1 MNDSKVLLKVEDFR
15 AISQAEIKLDGITV
29 VAGVNGCGKSTLS
42 KLLYWVYRSATDFK
56 VLADIQFRKDLEV
69 VNKLVMLFVQT
80 AQYHFLEEQN
90 NNEITTNNIGIKIQR
105 MPYMA
110 EVMSILPDWHD
121 LYRLKDVNEQ
131 DFIDFFDTVKQK
143 LNKIGNEPYSAE
155 NIIKIFN
162 DIFDEKG
169 IAIKKTEN
177 ISDVNIFDFLA
188 DLTNKIFDEHKE
200 NTSIKPRWF
209 LDNQIKEIFH
219 TKNLPNL
226 LEISENEFPIFKTDY
241 EFLSE
246 PYWIDNVIYIDTPMF
261 FQNYG
266 VEHWNDVNEKLKK
279 QPKYYS
285 DKINT
290 KEIDTLIKNEVLTGQ
305 AEIKFNELNDSFTFI
320 TPTGAE
326 IDLGDGATGIKAFAV
341 LSLLVKNKSIND
353 KTLLILDEPEAH
365 LHPQWIIEFGRL
377 LTLIHKYIGAK
388 IFVATHSPDMVQAL
402 RYIPNKEKIGEK
414 VNFYLAKADE
424 NKNGQFIYQD
434 LNGEI
439 DDIFSSF
446 NISLDKLAKY
456 GED

>member
-42 KLLYWVYRSATDFK
+42 KLLYWVYRGATDFK

-169 IAIKKTEN
+169 IAIKETEN

-200 NTSIKPRWF
+200 NTSIKPR
-209 LDNQIKEIFH
+209 
-219 TKNLPNL
+219 
-226 LEISENEFPIFKTDY
+226 
-241 EFLSE
+241 
-246 PYWIDNVIYIDTPMF
+246 
-261 FQNYG
+261 
-266 VEHWNDVNEKLKK
+266 
-279 QPKYYS
+279 
-285 DKINT
+285 
-290 KEIDTLIKNEVLTGQ
+290 
-305 AEIKFNELNDSFTFI
+305 
-320 TPTGAE
+320 
-326 IDLGDGATGIKAFAV
+326 
-341 LSLLVKNKSIND
+341 
-353 KTLLILDEPEAH
+353 
-365 LHPQWIIEFGRL
+365 
-377 LTLIHKYIGAK
+377 
-388 IFVATHSPDMVQAL
+388 
-402 RYIPNKEKIGEK
+402 
-414 VNFYLAKADE
+414 
-424 NKNGQFIYQD
+424 
-434 LNGEI
+434 
-439 DDIFSSF
+439 
-446 NISLDKLAKY
+446 
-456 GED
+456 